1 MDMENINSMWGIIG
15 IIVCACGVYAL
26 YWFYKMKTTGDI
38 NATILLGK
46 DFMYKK
52 CKNKDEYIRKVFPG
66 ASRARGCSACLRRAR
81 RDPLLCIS
89 DAGRGYGR
97 YGDLLHRARGICG
110 IHNETETGI
119 FLRMC

>member
-52 CKNKDEYIRKVFPG
+52 CKNKDEYIRKVSP
-66 ASRARGCSACLRRAR
+66 A
-81 RDPLLCIS
+81 LLGLGIV
-89 DAGRGYGR
+89 ALAYGVL
-97 YGDLLHRARGICG
+97 DV
-110 IHNETETGI
+110 IHCYAYPMPVADTVGMVI
-119 FLRMC
+119 FFIVLVAFAVYTTKLKREYF